1 MLDLRLIREHPEQV
15 KAAVATTYTEAPID
29 EIVALDGRRRA
40 LLSEVETLKAELNL
54 GSKQVGKS
62 RDAGERQALI
72 VNMRELGDRIA
83 RLDEQGRSIE
93 AELHTLMLQVPNMPL
108 AHVPVAPDESGNE
121 VKGEFGTKRPFDF
134 APKPHW
140 ELAENLGIIDF
151 ERGVKIAGTRFYVL
165 RGDGARL
172 QRALIAWMLD
182 LHTNQHGYQEVYPPY
197 LVLGEMLVG
206 TGNLPKFA
214 ENLFRDAEEDKWMIP
229 TAEVPVTNLYRDEI
243 LEEAQ
248 LPIYH
253 VAYTPCFRREQ
264 ISAGRDVRGIKRG
277 YQFDKVELVKFVHP
291 DRSEEEHARLIEEA
305 ADTLRGLD
313 IPYRVVQLATGDLG
327 FAAADKVDLEAW
339 APGSEEWLEVTSC
352 GRFEEFQAR
361 RANIRFRPT
370 EGGRPRFVHTL
381 NGSGLA
387 LPRTMIA
394 VMEQYQLE
402 DGTIEVPLVLRPYLG
417 GQAVIGPQPPIG
429 PARAQ
434 VMGDGGRVTGDGGR
448 ETGDREIG

>member
-1 MLDLRLIREHPEQV
+1 MLDLRMIREDAERV
-15 KAAVATTYTEAPID
+15 RAAIATTHTEAPLDDIL
-29 EIVALDGRRRA
+29 ALDARRRA
-40 LLSEVETLKAELNL
+40 LLTDVESLKAELNQ
-54 GSKQVGKS
+54 GSKQVGRTKDS
-62 RDAGERQALI
+62 AERQELI
-72 VNMRELGDRIA
+72 ERMRALGDRIGALDDEVKGVDA
-83 RLDEQGRSIE
+83 RLEG
-93 AELHTLMLQVPNMPL
+93 LLLQVPNLPL
-108 AHVPVAPDESGNE
+108 EHVPVGPDESAN
-121 VKGEFGTKRPFDF
+121 VVVAEFGTKREFDF
-134 APKPHW
+134 TPKPHW
-140 ELAENLGIIDF
+140 ELGENLGIIDF
-151 ERGVKIAGTRFYVL
+151 ERGVKIAGSRFYVL
-165 RGDGARL
+165 RGDGAKL

-182 LHTNQHGYQEVYPPY
+182 LHINEHGYQEVYPPY

-214 ENLFRDAEEDKWMIP
+214 DNLYRDAEEDKWLIP

-243 LEEAQ
+243 LDEAQ

-277 YQFDKVELVKFVHP
+277 YQFDKVEMVKFVHP
-291 DRSEEEHARLIEEA
+291 AESAAEHQRLIDEA

-313 IPYRVVQLATGDLG
+313 IPYRLVQLSTGDLG

-339 APGSEEWLEVTSC
+339 APGSQEWLEVSSC
-352 GRFEEFQAR
+352 GRFEDFQAR
-361 RANIRFRPT
+361 RANIRFRPA

-394 VMEQYQLE
+394 IMEQYQQA
-402 DGTIEVPLVLRPYLG
+402 DGTIEVPLVLRPYMG

-429 PARAQ
+429 AARAA
-434 VMGDGGRVTGDGGR
+434 TLS
-448 ETGDREIG
+448 E